1 MLNFAAALRL
11 QPAPSAPPFMSLPP
25 AAPRRQLKHR
35 RSIEVQA
42 FVRDGCPR
50 EASATF
56 IRRDAAAAGETPP

>member
-1 MLNFAAALRL
+1 
-11 QPAPSAPPFMSLPP
+11 MSLPP

-35 RSIEVQA
+35 RSIEVQV

-56 IRRDAAAAGETPP
+56 SRRDAAAAGETPP